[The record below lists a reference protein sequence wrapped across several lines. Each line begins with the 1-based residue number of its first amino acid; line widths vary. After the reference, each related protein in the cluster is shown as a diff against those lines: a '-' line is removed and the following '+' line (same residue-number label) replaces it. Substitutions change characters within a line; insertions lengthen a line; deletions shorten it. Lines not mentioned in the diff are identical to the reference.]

1 MVCFHPDLTD
11 ARFVAKPIGRLGG
24 PGLIP
29 VSFVEIRDPVTGK
42 ALDVMPKDI
51 PQVEEWKKATAE
63 YKASSIPLGRFDFDP
78 SQSAGVANSPYAP
91 QAQAQAAASPP
102 PMKTSSSMA
111 SLGAVSSTSAGR
123 ASQHGQQRAS
133 SSSKPPPSNE
143 RILGPGSLLAASVVS
158 FHFEEQYWF
167 RVHATYLPDNPSQ
180 PALSLA
186 LFRLYED
193 FYEFQIALLAA
204 FPREAGRSTSPAPGS
219 SSPPPR
225 ILPFMPGPLEEVN
238 DEITEARREDLHA
251 YLNDLLDLRDIDA
264 GYVLRHELVRE
275 FFSVRAGDYQT
286 ELDRRD
292 VEDGLEERLADLSVA
307 PSATTPYTH
316 ERPQSVVSR
325 SSARQSAGG
334 ERSSPQPWGQNG
346 SASSS
351 SRAASPLPP
360 IDTSRRPS
368 SPYTPAGTGHT
379 SAGPQTGVSASSWG
393 SNHPYASQ
401 ASTPAPQSQQPPF
414 IKIKIF
420 DPTTDDLIAI
430 RAPPKVTYSQLL
442 DKVRDR
448 LGHEVRSLRYRISGG
463 SAAPGTSG
471 GMYRDIEND
480 RELADWLAKEDKLVL
495 YAERA

>member
-1 MVCFHPDLTD
+1 
-11 ARFVAKPIGRLGG
+11 
-24 PGLIP
+24 
-29 VSFVEIRDPVTGK
+29 VSFVEIRDPTTGR

-78 SQSAGVANSPYAP
+78 SQSGGVANSPYAP
-91 QAQAQAAASPP
+91 QNTAPP
-102 PMKTSSSMA
+102 PAAMKASGSMA
-111 SLGAVSSTSAGR
+111 SLGAASTGSDGAR
-123 ASQHGQQRAS
+123 VSQHGQQRVS
-133 SSSKPPPSNE
+133 SSSKPPQTDD
-143 RILGPGSLLAASVVS
+143 RILPPGSLLAASVVS

-204 FPREAGRSTSPAPGS
+204 FPREAGRSTSPVS
-219 SSPPPR
+219 SGSPPPER
-225 ILPFMPGPLEEVN
+225 ILPFMPGPLDEVN
-238 DEITEARREDLHA
+238 DEITEIRREDLHA

-286 ELDRRD
+286 EVERRD
-292 VEDGLEERLADLSVA
+292 VEDGVEERLAELSINSNPTVA
-307 PSATTPYTH
+307 TFSQD
-316 ERPQSVVSR
+316 RSQSVVSR
-325 SSARQSAGG
+325 SSARQSVG
-334 ERSSPQPWGQNG
+334 ERSSAQAWAQNG
-346 SASSS
+346 GTPASS
-351 SRAASPLPP
+351 RGASPLPQ
-360 IDTSRRPS
+360 IDTSRQPEYSPLTPS
-368 SPYTPAGTGHT
+368 TGGQNSST
-379 SAGPQTGVSASSWG
+379 GLQTGTSSSSWG
-393 SNHPYASQ
+393 SNHPYGSQ
-401 ASTPAPQSQQPPF
+401 PSPAPQAQQQQPPF

-430 RAPPKVTYSQLL
+430 RAPPKVTYDQLL

-463 SAAPGTSG
+463 GGAVGAGG

-480 RELADWLAKEDKLVL
+480 RELAEWLAREDKLVL
-495 YAERA
+495 YAERD